1 MKFTKGVIS
10 VQLFFKFVYVF
21 VGLFNEKIVHNDSCF
36 CFCSCTLWTQLNS
49 SKTFMPWKLR
59 HFAFKRYCCF
69 FLFFLV
75 FVFSLL
81 LFHFCWHIFYKIF
94 CFCCIIIYVIIFFA
108 GFCKRLAIFAYFSLH
123 CRCFNWIWRANF
135 NTLNNAIE
143 KLARQIRNCTMFAN

>member
-69 FLFFLV
+69 FFIFFG
-75 FVFSLL
+75 
-81 LFHFCWHIFYKIF
+81 F
-94 CFCCIIIYVIIFFA
+94 CFFAAIVSFLLAHFLQNFLFLLYYNLCYNFFCRILQTPGNFCI
-108 GFCKRLAIFAYFSLH
+108 LFS
-123 CRCFNWIWRANF
+123 
-135 NTLNNAIE
+135 TLSLFQLNLTR
-143 KLARQIRNCTMFAN
+143 KF